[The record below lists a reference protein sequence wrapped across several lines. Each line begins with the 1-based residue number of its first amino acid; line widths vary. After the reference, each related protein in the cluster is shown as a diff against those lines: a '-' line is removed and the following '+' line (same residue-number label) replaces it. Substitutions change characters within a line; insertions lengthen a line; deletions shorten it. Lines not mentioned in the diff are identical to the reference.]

1 MSLETKALSRGIK
14 RIFAIPRLSL
24 SLIIALGSTLGAV
37 LCVIAIASALIVKPL
52 PGVSNSHQLQAIK
65 MDVSFG
71 GALTIPVF
79 TPHIVNHA
87 STYFKDVGEWAAI
100 NASKK
105 QITLDEIDYAT
116 TYFTASSNIT
126 DVLGTKLLRGQA
138 VDSNA
143 EKDQVWISNSLW
155 KSAFSGLDSTIGKS
169 IIIQEKTYIIAGILE
184 DVLAIKSSQELLAQ
198 QVWFISNYEKAV
210 GFTDGR
216 LGSNALESVIV
227 KLRTPQTVM
236 PNEQEIKEWFSTYID
251 TEITVPDM
259 KSFISSMPL
268 SVQTEDFRANFL
280 SDNYQLVVALIVTVV
295 GLLLMATLNLINLFL
310 THYQQRN
317 KEFSIQLSVGASPWR
332 LRWLMIL
339 ENLPSFIFAGVF
351 GVLLSGWLIKAL
363 PLFTN
368 KSLPL
373 LSEISIDTITL
384 VSGFIIIVTLAI
396 LFGCL
401 ALIDIN
407 KNQLMTNLTSSGK
420 GTITQ
425 SNHWFTRSLM
435 VLQLSIASLLVTGS
449 VMLAQNSYDFVNKD
463 IGIEPR
469 FNQQLQFNILDQV
482 WKEKLWKEKFNGG
495 EYQQILQR
503 LTDIIEQ
510 EIPNSQVVLASPGGA
525 LSSNVRIMS
534 VSNSDKPEQQVT
546 YKSLPLGEHY
556 FSTHGIDFRAG
567 QAITKQ
573 QIDDNEL
580 LAIIDETFAQTLY
593 PDTDYQDII
602 GKKLPFGGDDARVV
616 NGIVENIGF
625 SSRGLMSTMYTNV
638 HPMGDQI
645 TLSISLPEETT
656 LSLEQLKP
664 KFDKLFPRL
673 ELVKVESLDS
683 IWREMTAS
691 QRLNLMV
698 LVAITFLT
706 LVLAAIGISGLTL
719 MATHQKKYELAIRMA
734 TGATQLSLI
743 KFISKEMGILLTIG
757 LIIGFLLS
765 VFGYE
770 TIKENIKLL
779 PEFNWLT
786 LTILDIGLVVVV
798 LLSVLIP
805 TWRVIKQ
812 DPLSALRQE

>member
-1 MSLETKALSRGIK
+1 MSLETKALSRGIR

-37 LCVIAIASALIVKPL
+37 LCVIAITSALIIKPL
-52 PGVSNSHQLQAIK
+52 PGVSNAHQLRIIN
-65 MDVSFG
+65 MDVKFG
-71 GALTIPVF
+71 GTLTIPVF

-87 STYFKDVGEWAAI
+87 RSYFKDLGQWAAI

-105 QITLDEIDYAT
+105 QITLNEIDYAT
-116 TYFTASSNIT
+116 TYLNASSNIT
-126 DVLGTKLLRGQA
+126 DVLGTKLIKGQA
-138 VDSNA
+138 VDKNA
-143 EKDQVWISNSLW
+143 EESQIWISNSLW
-155 KSAFSGLDSTIGKS
+155 KSAFSGLDSAIGQSITIE
-169 IIIQEKTYIIAGILE
+169 EKTYIIAGILE
-184 DVLAIKSSQELLAQ
+184 DVLAIKSSQELLVQ

-210 GFTDGR
+210 GFTDSR
-216 LGSNALESVIV
+216 LGSNSLESVIF
-227 KLRTPQTVM
+227 KPMTPQTQV
-236 PNEQEIKEWFSTYID
+236 PSEKEIKEWFTNYID
-251 TEITVPDM
+251 TEITIPDM
-259 KSFISSMPL
+259 KIFISNMPL
-268 SVQTEDFRANFL
+268 IVQTEDYRANFL
-280 SDNYQLVVALIVTVV
+280 SDNYQLVIALIVTVV

-317 KEFSIQLSVGASPWR
+317 KEFSIQLSVGASSWR

-339 ENLPSFIFAGVF
+339 ENLPSFVFAGIF

-373 LSEISIDTITL
+373 LSEISIDLITL
-384 VSGFIIIVTLAI
+384 GAGFIIIVILAVI
-396 LFGCL
+396 FGCL
-401 ALIDIN
+401 SLIDIN

-469 FNQQLQFNILDQV
+469 FNQQLEFDILDQA
-482 WKEKLWKEKFNGG
+482 WQEKLSKEKFNGG

-503 LTDIIEQ
+503 LTEIAEK
-510 EIPNSQVVLASPGGA
+510 EIPNSQVVLTSPGGA
-525 LSSNVRIMS
+525 LTSIIRIMS
-534 VSNSDKPEQQVT
+534 VSHSDKPEQQIT
-546 YKSLPLGEHY
+546 YKALPLGEH
-556 FSTHGIDFRAG
+556 FFETHGIDFRAG
-567 QAITKQ
+567 QTLTQQ

-580 LAIIDETFAQTLY
+580 LVVIDETFAQTLY
-593 PDTDYQDII
+593 PDTDYKDII
-602 GKKLPFGGDDARVV
+602 GKKLPFGNDARIV
-616 NGIVENIGF
+616 NGIVENTSF
-625 SSRGLMSTMYTNV
+625 SSSGLMPSMYINA
-638 HPMGDQI
+638 HPVGNKI
-645 TLSISLPEETT
+645 ILSISLPEEMT

-673 ELVKVESLDS
+673 ELVKVESLYS
-683 IWREMTAS
+683 IWRESTAS

-734 TGATQLSLI
+734 TGATQFSLI
-743 KFISKEMGILLTIG
+743 KFIGKEMGILLTAG
-757 LIIGFLLS
+757 LVIGFLLS

-770 TIKENIKLL
+770 SIKESIKLL

-786 LTILDIGLVVVV
+786 LTILDIGLAIVV